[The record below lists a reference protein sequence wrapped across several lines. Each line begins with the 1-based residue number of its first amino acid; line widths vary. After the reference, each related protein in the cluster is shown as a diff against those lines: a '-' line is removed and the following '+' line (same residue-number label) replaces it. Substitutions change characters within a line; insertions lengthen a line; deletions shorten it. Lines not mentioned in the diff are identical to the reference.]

1 MAFLI
6 YYSARHAERE
16 TRLRDKASS
25 SMKQQVQEMCPFWLD
40 ALSPGLVYY
49 GGDRVR
55 LSAIDSR
62 QSTLGNRLSA
72 IDSQHRLSAID
83 SRQSTLGNRLST
95 STLKARLIAFS
106 LLFSITYGATEA
118 TPGPREEPRVTLGI
132 AFDSRQSILGNR
144 LSAIDSRQSTLGN
157 RLSAIDSRQ
166 STLNIDS
173 QG

>member
-62 QSTLGNRLSA
+62 QSTLGNRLST
-72 IDSQHRLSAID
+72 
-83 SRQSTLGNRLST
+83 STLGNRLST
-95 STLKARLIAFS
+95 
-106 LLFSITYGATEA
+106 
-118 TPGPREEPRVTLGI
+118 
-132 AFDSRQSILGNR
+132 
-144 LSAIDSRQSTLGN
+144 STLGN

>member
-25 SMKQQVQEMCPFWLD
+25 SMKQQVQEMK
-40 ALSPGLVYY
+40 Y
-49 GGDRVR
+49 GSVLFGWMPCLPVW
-55 LSAIDSR
+55 
-62 QSTLGNRLSA
+62 STM
-72 IDSQHRLSAID
+72 
-83 SRQSTLGNRLST
+83 
-95 STLKARLIAFS
+95 
-106 LLFSITYGATEA
+106 
-118 TPGPREEPRVTLGI
+118 VGI
-132 AFDSRQSILGNR
+132 AF
-144 LSAIDSRQSTLGN
+144 DSRQSTLGN

>member
-25 SMKQQVQEMCPFWLD
+25 SMKQQVQEMKYGSVLLVGCLV
-40 ALSPGLVYY
+40 PGLVYY

-72 IDSQHRLSAID
+72 IDS
-83 SRQSTLGNRLST
+83 
-95 STLKARLIAFS
+95 
-106 LLFSITYGATEA
+106 
-118 TPGPREEPRVTLGI
+118 
-132 AFDSRQSILGNR
+132 
-144 LSAIDSRQSTLGN
+144 
-157 RLSAIDSRQ
+157 RQ